1 MRWFFIKTQQNEMTL
16 MVSIKFIISN
26 AAECRSHLQL
36 VEWHVNN
43 GWQMLNL
50 HKHVF
55 GQVRHCSWK
64 KTYTSIILLVM
75 VHFITTHA
83 HTQPFNGLLSGTTWV
98 GRYQKKHSPTY
109 FGRYPNFLKTQCHR
123 SSDTKNWLD
132 LFSCFDRTLIDLWRT
147 DRET

>member
-16 MVSIKFIISN
+16 MVSKKF
-26 AAECRSHLQL
+26 LL
-36 VEWHVNN
+36 VMPQNVGRTYSSLSGMWTMAGRCWICINMSLVKWGTAPEK
-43 GWQMLNL
+43 
-50 HKHVF
+50 KH
-55 GQVRHCSWK
+55 
-64 KTYTSIILLVM
+64 TSIILLVI

-83 HTQPFNGLLSGTTWV
+83 HTQPFNGLLSGTTRV

-123 SSDTKNWLD
+123 SSNTKNWLD